1 MWHQCQTDCTLA
13 AAKTRSPLAPL
24 EPNSPRLLTEAKG
37 SGRPALR
44 PQTRPI
50 IPACFTAYYEIEPSP
65 SAISA
70 MCDDELASV
79 PRLTI
84 SNASGRISF
93 VDAVDVR
100 GLDFDRAFAIHGRGG
115 TQRQG
120 VTVLDGS
127 SSQFKHKRAV
137 VTLHDVY
144 PIDKKSG
151 KQGTEFL

>member
-1 MWHQCQTDCTLA
+1 MTAREMWHQCQTDCTLA

-79 PRLTI
+79 PRPSVATPEVLSPLPFRACTMRPT
-84 SNASGRISF
+84 SGF
-93 VDAVDVR
+93 P
-100 GLDFDRAFAIHGRGG
+100 
-115 TQRQG
+115 
-120 VTVLDGS
+120 
-127 SSQFKHKRAV
+127 
-137 VTLHDVY
+137 
-144 PIDKKSG
+144 PI
-151 KQGTEFL
+151 LNR